1 MKKVS
6 LKLFLVAFVATLLS
20 VSAQAQADY
29 SLPAYARYGD
39 DVAEREKNYK
49 AYSLFNEEY
58 NAKNYGEA
66 SVYLK
71 QLLTDIPTVHQNL
84 YIRGAA
90 MFKKL
95 ISTTKDTNQRAIYI
109 DSLMILHDHRIDA
122 FGDDPEKGKSYILTE
137 KIKDNINFR
146 ANNAEIVISTVD
158 AIIDEVGSEVNTSIL
173 PIYFNYLSQ
182 LYKNDMIETEV
193 ILGGYEKL
201 TAILDSSSDAKSA
214 EYKDTIEQLLMARG
228 AASCE
233 NLELIFKPQFEA
245 NPNDKA
251 LIEKIS
257 KTLAK
262 AECSSEFQLAVAE
275 KYYAMEPSASA
286 AASLA
291 FAFDKK
297 GDFEKALQY
306 YDEALEKEVDNANKV
321 SFALS
326 AAGACLIQNEYS
338 KSIAYSRKAIAVDS
352 ESGLAYFFL
361 AQAQSASLPN
371 CGDFMKKAAFWIIVD
386 NLSRART
393 LLTGDQQE
401 QASKLISTY
410 SQYFPSAEDVFFNDL
425 KAGDKYTVSCGT
437 VSGTTTVRPR

>member
-1 MKKVS
+1 MKNVS
-6 LKLFLVAFVATLLS
+6 VKLFFVAIVATLLS
-20 VSAQAQADY
+20 VSVQAQADY
-29 SLPAYARYGD
+29 SLPAFERYGN

-90 MFKKL
+90 LLKKL
-95 ISTTKDTNQRAIYI
+95 ISTSKDAGQKAIYI
-109 DSLMILHDHRIDA
+109 DSLMILHDHRIAA
-122 FGDDPEKGKSYILTE
+122 FGDDPQRGKSYILTE

-146 ANNAEIVISTVD
+146 ANDAETVTTNVD
-158 AIIDEVGSEVNTSIL
+158 GILDEAGTEINPSIL
-173 PIYFNYLSQ
+173 PVYFNYLTQ

-201 TAILDSSSDAKSA
+201 TAILDGSSDAKAA
-214 EYKDTIEQLLMARG
+214 EYKDTVEQLLMASG

-245 NPNDKA
+245 NPDDKA
-251 LIEKIS
+251 LVEKIS

-262 AECSSEFQLAVAE
+262 AECSSDFQLVIAE
-275 KYYAMEPSASA
+275 KYYGMEPSASA

-297 GDFEKALQY
+297 GEFEKALQY

-326 AAGACLIQNEYS
+326 AAGACLIKNEYS
-338 KSIAYSRKAIAVDS
+338 KAISYSRKAIAVDS
-352 ESGLAYFFL
+352 ESGLAYYFL

-371 CGDFMKKAAFWIIVD
+371 CGDFMKKAAFWVIVD
-386 NLSRART
+386 NLSRARS
-393 LLTGDQQE
+393 LLSGDQQE
-401 QASKLISTY
+401 QASSLISTY

-425 KAGDKYTVSCGT
+425 KAGDKYTVSCGS
-437 VSGTTTVRPR
+437 VSGTTTVRTR